1 MRKSMLQC
9 AAGAVFTL
17 AMFSAS
23 SVLAQLTPDD
33 GTSMGGGD
41 CAKNTY
47 NCADTPNPLPAADT
61 VWLEKMTWMDVR
73 DAMKAG
79 KKTIIISTGGIEP
92 NGPWVTLGK
101 HNWVLETNCE
111 SIARALGDALC
122 APVVPFVPEGSIEP
136 RRGHMLTMGTISLEQ
151 ATFEALLTDI
161 VRSFKA
167 NGFERIFMIGD
178 SGGNIKG
185 MAAVAAKLSDEK
197 ALVAAIPEYYHYDAI
212 EQMLRDKGILKPGMK
227 DDGLHDSV
235 GITLNIMANHPEEIR
250 WEERVAAGKASLAGV
265 SFEDKEASLKLAHEI
280 IAFRTKVTVDAI
292 KKVIAEKGQKK

>member
-1 MRKSMLQC
+1 MLQC